1 MNPKIKTIIID
12 DEPRGLNVL
21 EHFCAKL
28 SEHIELIASSLSAV
42 QSVSLINQ
50 LQPELLIMDIQ
61 MPQMSAFDILNNTS
75 YQDFEVIFCT
85 AHNAYALKAFEYS
98 AVDYLLKPIDED
110 HFNKAIQKV
119 IQKRLS
125 KDTAERFSIL
135 LHNISRLNNPATMK
149 LCIHDSKG
157 FTVVYL
163 SEIIYCEA
171 DSSYTI
177 FCLENGKKIISA
189 KTLSDYESILDSN
202 YFIRIHRSYLINI
215 NHVKEYKKGEGGFV
229 VMSNKAE
236 IEISRR
242 KKDEFL
248 FRMKN
253 IISSF

>member
-21 EHFCAKL
+21 EHFCAKQ

-61 MPQMSAFDILNNTS
+61 MPQMSAFDVLNNTS

-135 LHNISRLNNPATMK
+135 SRFIFGAVKHIHNHLHQPASTVSLKTDANIFSRW
-149 LCIHDSKG
+149 
-157 FTVVYL
+157 V
-163 SEIIYCEA
+163 
-171 DSSYTI
+171 
-177 FCLENGKKIISA
+177 ISVC
-189 KTLSDYESILDSN
+189 
-202 YFIRIHRSYLINI
+202 R
-215 NHVKEYKKGEGGFV
+215 
-229 VMSNKAE
+229 
-236 IEISRR
+236 
-242 KKDEFL
+242 
-248 FRMKN
+248 
-253 IISSF
+253 